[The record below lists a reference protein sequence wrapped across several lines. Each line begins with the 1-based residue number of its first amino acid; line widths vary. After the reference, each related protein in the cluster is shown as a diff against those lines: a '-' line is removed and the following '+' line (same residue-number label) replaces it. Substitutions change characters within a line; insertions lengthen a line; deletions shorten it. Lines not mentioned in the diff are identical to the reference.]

1 MVREKPIYMLDMAI
15 PRNIDNQIGM
25 LNNYHLYNIDV
36 LKEMSAQNA
45 ASRLALR
52 DHAEEIIENYVSDYK
67 RWLDHSEED
76 NVIES
81 LNQSVDD
88 ILDYHLKYLFQRIKA
103 NEREQKIIT
112 RTMQAA
118 LKKAVRNPIIAL
130 KILTTRKNAPTI
142 PRFWKN
148 CSSWTRG
155 NQNDTSIVHRRNRLA
170 RFGHRRRR
178 DRIS

>member
-1 MVREKPIYMLDMAI
+1 
-15 PRNIDNQIGM
+15 
-25 LNNYHLYNIDV
+25 
-36 LKEMSAQNA
+36 MSAQNA

-130 KILTTRKNAPTI
+130 KKY
-142 PRFWKN
+142 
-148 CSSWTRG
+148 
-155 NQNDTSIVHRRNRLA
+155 
-170 RFGHRRRR
+170 
-178 DRIS
+178 